1 MPETKPNTETK
12 TTVVK
17 EEKTASQNP
26 VSGATTKVE
35 TKITTT
41 TAATEP
47 KKVSKEALDAR
58 MRKIVNLTSFGSSVG
73 LVAGLSYAFVKKK
86 GFWSYIGYSIL
97 GSVVFGTVTN
107 LGARAIL
114 KPEEKK

>member
-17 EEKTASQNP
+17 EEKSASQNP

-35 TKITTT
+35 TKTTMTTT
-41 TAATEP
+41 PTEP

-73 LVAGLSYAFVKKK
+73 LVAGLGYSFAKGK
-86 GFWSYIGYSIL
+86 GFWSYIGYGLL

>member
-17 EEKTASQNP
+17 EEKSASQNP
-26 VSGATTKVE
+26 ESGATTKVE
-35 TKITTT
+35 TKTTT
-41 TAATEP
+41 TTSATEP

-58 MRKIVNLTSFGSSVG
+58 MRKIVNITSFGSSVG
-73 LVAGLSYAFVKKK
+73 MVGGLLYAFNKKK
-86 GFWSYIGYSIL
+86 GFLGYVGYSLLFTII
-97 GSVVFGTVTN
+97 GGTVSN